1 MSRIKNIVARE
12 ILDSRGNPT
21 IEVSVLTE
29 NDNIGTFSVPSG
41 ASTGKKEALELRDND
56 ERYMGKGVSKA
67 VRNVNEVIKD
77 KLIGMTVENQKSID
91 ELLIQLDGTPN
102 KSNLG
107 ANAILGVSVAC
118 LKAAA
123 LDNGLPLYKYLNKRE
138 VKIPFC
144 MFNILNGG
152 KHAPNNI
159 DIQEF
164 MIVPK
169 FEDFKTSYRVASEVF
184 HNLKNIL
191 SEKELVTSVGDE
203 GGFAPDLKD
212 NEEALSIIVKAIE
225 MAGYLPG
232 KNVFIALDVA
242 ASSFYNDTNDTYKI
256 DNKNLTREELL
267 DFYVELVKKY
277 PIISIEDP
285 FDENDKKGFKMI
297 TEVLGKK
304 ISIVGDD
311 LFVTNKEL
319 LKEGIEE
326 GLCNAI
332 IIKPNQVG
340 TFYETLET
348 IVLAKQHKYTPIVSH
363 RSGETTDTFISDL
376 AVSLNI
382 PFMKSGST
390 SRGERICKYN
400 RLLEI
405 EEELKG
411 GK

>member
-1 MSRIKNIVARE
+1 MSKITNVVARE

-21 IEVSVLTE
+21 VLAKVYTE
-29 NDNIGTFSVPSG
+29 KGNVGVFSVPSG

-56 ERYMGKGVSKA
+56 ERYFGKGTLKA
-67 VRNVNEVIKD
+67 VNNVNTIIREN
-77 KLIGMTVENQKSID
+77 LIGKEVEEQKTIDSIM
-91 ELLIQLDGTPN
+91 LNLDGTQN

-107 ANAILGVSVAC
+107 ANAILAVSVAA

-123 LDNGLPLYKYLNKRE
+123 LDNNFELYRYLNKRE
-138 VKIPFC
+138 VHIPFC

-152 KHAPNNI
+152 KHASNNV

-169 FEDFKTSYRVASEVF
+169 FDTFKECLRAASEVF
-184 HNLKNIL
+184 HSLKGIL
-191 SEKELVTSVGDE
+191 LDKGLNTNVGDE
-203 GGFAPDLKD
+203 GGYAPDLD
-212 NEEALSIIVKAIE
+212 SNEEALSIIVKSIE
-225 MAGYLPG
+225 TAGYIPG

-242 ASSFYNDTNDTYKI
+242 ASSFYNKESDTYNI
-256 DNKNLTREELL
+256 DNTNKTREELL
-267 DFYVELVKKY
+267 EFYIELVKKY

-285 FDENDKKGFKMI
+285 FDEEDYDGFKMI
-297 TEVLGKK
+297 TDSLGKK

-311 LFVTNKEL
+311 IFVTNKDML
-319 LKEGIEE
+319 SKGIEM
-326 GLCNAI
+326 GVCNAI

-348 IVLAKQHKYTPIVSH
+348 IVLAKQHKYTPIISH

-376 AVSLNI
+376 AVALNI

-390 SRGERICKYN
+390 SRGERISKYN

-405 EEELKG
+405 EEEI
-411 GK
+411 